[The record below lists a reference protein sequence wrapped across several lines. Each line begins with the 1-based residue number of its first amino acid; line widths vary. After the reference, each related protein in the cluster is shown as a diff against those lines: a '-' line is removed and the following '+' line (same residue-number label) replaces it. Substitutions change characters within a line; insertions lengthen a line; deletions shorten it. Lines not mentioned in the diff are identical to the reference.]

1 MEVKRQM
8 FKKLFLTLI
17 LIVSVFALAGCDQKP
32 TPTEGTAYGLVHGYY
47 VGVISVNVD
56 VDGKVTAMDV
66 EEYFLPY
73 SWAKITAAQAL
84 DGETLRAGALAVVGS
99 RGTNY
104 YSQFIKIGDK
114 VFEGFV
120 TGTAPAQGISYRST
134 GISHLES
141 WLKQEAAAKW
151 YVDQIE
157 AGNFAITTSNGTTHP
172 TWVKGAADASTAIS
186 MKKSASGY
194 WTVDAPRLGW
204 VGNVAAFKA
213 DMIGKDLSQVFVY
226 SRDAAAAAGSQF
238 WTVNG
243 VVSGATWSDYPDY
256 LHLAIQAY
264 KNAK

>member
-1 MEVKRQM
+1 M
-8 FKKLFLTLI
+8 FKKLFLTFI
-17 LIVSVFALAGCDQKP
+17 LIVSVFALAGCGPKA
-32 TPTEGTAYGLVHGYY
+32 TEGTSYGLVHGYY
-47 VGVISVNVD
+47 VGVITVNVD

-84 DGETLRAGALAVVGS
+84 DGETLRAGALAVVTS

-120 TGTAPAQGISYRST
+120 TGSGTAQGISYRTT
-134 GISHLES
+134 GISHLET

-151 YVDQIE
+151 YVEQVE
-157 AGNFAITTSNGTTHP
+157 AGNFAITTSTGATHP
-172 TWVKGAADASTAIS
+172 TWVKGAADASTAIG
-186 MKKSASGY
+186 MTKTASGY
-194 WTVDAPRLGW
+194 WTVEAPRLGW

-213 DMIGKDLSQVFVY
+213 DMIGQDLSQVFVY

-238 WTVNG
+238 WTING
-243 VVSGATWSDYPDY
+243 TVSGATWSDYPDY
-256 LHLAIQAY
+256 LHLAILAY
-264 KNAK
+264 RNAR